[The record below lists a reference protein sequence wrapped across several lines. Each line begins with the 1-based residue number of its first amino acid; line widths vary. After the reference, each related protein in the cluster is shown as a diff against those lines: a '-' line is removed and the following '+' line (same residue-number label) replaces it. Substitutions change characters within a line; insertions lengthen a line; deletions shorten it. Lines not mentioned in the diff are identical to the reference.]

1 MIIFEIMKKENTN
14 TSSFGTYQTDA
25 NLKNLYSFFCDDAI
39 PLHNFEFR
47 KKIVALLRKD
57 FFS

>member
-1 MIIFEIMKKENTN
+1 MKKENTN
-14 TSSFGTYQTDA
+14 TSSFGTYQRDA